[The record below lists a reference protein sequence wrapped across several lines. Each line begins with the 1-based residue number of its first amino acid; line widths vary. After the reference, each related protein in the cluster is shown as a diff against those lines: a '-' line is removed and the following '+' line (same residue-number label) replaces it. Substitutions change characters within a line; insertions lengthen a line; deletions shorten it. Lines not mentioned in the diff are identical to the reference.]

1 MQMARFKA
9 QSFLLFCFAVV
20 LGLGGCGPKDTN
32 RVDVTVIVDF
42 GPATRPQL
50 QKEVKVP
57 ERSTVFE
64 TLKAAFPVVTSGR

>member
-1 MQMARFKA
+1 MKTARFEA
-9 QSFLLFCFAVV
+9 RSFVLLVFAFI
-20 LGLGGCGPKDTN
+20 LGLSACGPKDEKS
-32 RVDVTVIVDF
+32 VDVTVILDF